1 MKELYVAL
9 EEVLDNYSKEVQDEV
24 EKAAKETAN
33 ETRDLLKSTSPKRSG
48 DYAGGWGVASE
59 SIPGRRA
66 RYIVRNS
73 KRPGLTHLL
82 EHGHAIKGFLA
93 KRTNRTRTD
102 ARPHIKPAEEFA
114 QKLFPEKV
122 ERRLSK

>member
-1 MKELYVAL
+1 MKELYDAL
-9 EEVLDNYSKEVQDEV
+9 EEILDEYSKEVKDEV

-33 ETRDLLKSTSPKRSG
+33 ETRDLLKGTSPKRSG
-48 DYAGGWGVASE
+48 TYSSGWSVTSE
-59 SIPGRRA
+59 SIPGRKA

-82 EHGHAIKGFLA
+82 EHGHAIKGYLA
-93 KRTNRTRTD
+93 KRTSRTRTD